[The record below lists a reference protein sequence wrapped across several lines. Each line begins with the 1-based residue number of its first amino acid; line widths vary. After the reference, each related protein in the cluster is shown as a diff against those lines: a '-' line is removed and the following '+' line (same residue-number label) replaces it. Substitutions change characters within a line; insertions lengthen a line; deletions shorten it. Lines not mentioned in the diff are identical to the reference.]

1 MGENSE
7 NVRFGN
13 FQNFLWPRC
22 DTCYTIFKGL
32 VSEIVICY
40 HHPFIGKGPSGFYL
54 EVIREDWAGVGRG
67 VGNGL
72 RLVDVHNVLRVDL
85 KKDYT
90 SGLDFRLKSVD
101 MMVLKHNC

>member
-1 MGENSE
+1 MS
-7 NVRFGN
+7 
-13 FQNFLWPRC
+13 
-22 DTCYTIFKGL
+22 T
-32 VSEIVICY
+32 
-40 HHPFIGKGPSGFYL
+40 PFIGRGPSDFYL
-54 EVIREDWAGVGRG
+54 EVIREDWEDWAGLGRG
-67 VGNGL
+67 VGNRL

>member
-1 MGENSE
+1 M
-7 NVRFGN
+7 F
-13 FQNFLWPRC
+13 
-22 DTCYTIFKGL
+22 
-32 VSEIVICY
+32 
-40 HHPFIGKGPSGFYL
+40 
-54 EVIREDWAGVGRG
+54 
-67 VGNGL
+67 GNGL